1 MTINELL
8 EKARNSVGDDKYF
21 LYDGLSNNCQWYI
34 RYILESNG
42 LYTEQAKSF
51 LFQSM
56 DEVKKEIQPYVG
68 KIMNAV
74 TNTGTIFAQLL
85 GKGLEDGY
93 KVHAVKVSKK
103 VPFEEALKHFQN
115 ITKSKKSYY
124 KEMTNHYNFRNIP
137 KTKFEPKSYRT
148 KKANKDISIVFGKL
162 KN

>member
-1 MTINELL
+1 
-8 EKARNSVGDDKYF
+8 
-21 LYDGLSNNCQWYI
+21 
-34 RYILESNG
+34 
-42 LYTEQAKSF
+42 
-51 LFQSM
+51 M
-56 DEVKKEIQPYVG
+56 DEIKKEIQPYVG

-74 TNTGTIFAQLL
+74 TDTGAIFAQLL

-93 KVHAVKVSKK
+93 KVHSVKVSKK